1 MLAQRVPSHAQC
13 HPPAASLHACYN
25 VSPVLTHSPVCALL
39 QVLFARVNSP
49 MLAQRVPSVLKA
61 LKYSEWAL
69 AVASEAVGL
78 SDNFTQRVSGK
89 WQHAVQ
95 RLPAAASKPDL
106 DQV

>member
-1 MLAQRVPSHAQC
+1 MCAVTCTMSPSRCLSACMLQC
-13 HPPAASLHACYN
+13 FPCADTFTCAS
-25 VSPVLTHSPVCALL
+25 L